1 MGKSDSLLRSQ
12 SVPTG
17 EGSSYRR
24 RDGERHV
31 GSRRRARSL
40 HLALPPA
47 ARALR
52 GQRGVVSEAPQ
63 LCVVVVTWNDATR
76 AAAAIDSFFALPEV
90 RREPERFALIV
101 SDNGS
106 HDGTPEILRARYG
119 QRILVLENGANLGFG
134 AGCNRAFAA
143 LDATYYYLLNPD
155 GQVLPGALSA
165 MLDFFACHPRA
176 GIAGSRVLNPDG
188 SLQESCGEFDTWLGA
203 FLRSSAWG
211 EIPPL
216 RRYANGYALR
226 AWGYGQERRVDIVIG
241 AAMALRSSTIRR
253 LGGFDERFFLY
264 QEEVDL
270 CKRAA
275 RAGIET
281 WFVPASVALHEGMG
295 SAISRGAV
303 ERHKRAGRR
312 RYWIKHHGR
321 LWYYSLCAALVVRYA
336 LYAAPLVGGA
346 LLLRRALGR

>member
-1 MGKSDSLLRSQ
+1 MNG
-12 SVPTG
+12 T
-17 EGSSYRR
+17 
-24 RDGERHV
+24 
-31 GSRRRARSL
+31 
-40 HLALPPA
+40 
-47 ARALR
+47 
-52 GQRGVVSEAPQ
+52 PQ

-76 AAAAIDSFFALPEV
+76 AAAAIDSYFALPEV
-90 RREPERFALIV
+90 QREPERYALVV
-101 SDNGS
+101 SDNDS
-106 HDGTPEILRARYG
+106 HDGTAESLRARYG
-119 QRILVLENGANLGFG
+119 QRILVVENGANLGFG

-143 LDATYYYLLNPD
+143 VDAEYYYLLNPD
-155 GQVLPGALSA
+155 AQVQPGALRA
-165 MLDFFACHPRA
+165 MLDFFARHPQA

-188 SLQESCGEFDTWLGA
+188 SIQESCGEFDTWVGA

-211 EIPPL
+211 ELPPL

-226 AWGYGQERRVDIVIG
+226 AGGYDRERRVDIVIG
-241 AAMALRSSTIRR
+241 AAMALRRSAIQR

-275 RAGIET
+275 GLGIET
-281 WFVPASVALHEGMG
+281 WFVPTSIALHEGMG

-321 LWYYSLCAALVVRYA
+321 LWYYALSAALVVRYA
-336 LYAAPLVGGA
+336 LYAVPLAGAA